1 MNATATDALL
11 DIRDMIQTILSDLR
25 SIKEELVEQN
35 KKNQKVLEEQRAIT
49 RERAF

>member
-1 MNATATDALL
+1 MNAFATDTLL